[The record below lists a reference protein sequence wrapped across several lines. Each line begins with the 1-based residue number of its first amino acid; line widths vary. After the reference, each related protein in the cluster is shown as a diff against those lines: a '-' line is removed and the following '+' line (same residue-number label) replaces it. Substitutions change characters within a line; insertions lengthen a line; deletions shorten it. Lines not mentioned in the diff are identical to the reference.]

1 MYFQKKKNKKKKKSK
16 LSSAKNVNTF
26 QFTNVLN
33 KHAPPK
39 QKFLRSNQ
47 AELCCHYYVAVR
59 IAKSISEKK
68 KSDYLKTRRY
78 EAAKK
83 LRWESLASWKEYFEH
98 NDLMLV
104 IIKCFESQLHLFFL
118 NKSQK
123 GDNLTLTE
131 VTKVINDD
139 EKCPDTFN
147 SYFNSYFYWYK
158 WSCLSNHWKIQ
169 ETFKYC

>member
-1 MYFQKKKNKKKKKSK
+1 MLTLFSSRMFWINMPHQNKNFFDQTKPSY
-16 LSSAKNVNTF
+16 AVTIM
-26 QFTNVLN
+26 
-33 KHAPPK
+33 
-39 QKFLRSNQ
+39 LRSESQNRY
-47 AELCCHYYVAVR
+47 L
-59 IAKSISEKK
+59 KK
-68 KSDYLKTRRY
+68 KSDHLKTTRY

-158 WSCLSNHWKIQ
+158 WSYLSNHWKIQ